1 MRLRLPSGK
10 RILVTPVFFWESPK
24 KALCVVRT
32 AGAFHPAHVTTRMCL
47 DLLEDQLQAHACKT
61 LLDVGCGSGVL
72 ALTGAALG
80 VGTSV
85 GLDIDHRAVRLARSN
100 AGNNVLDGRTLWF
113 TGSCA
118 AVRGVFDCVVANLP
132 FEVLMGLLG
141 DLVRLAAE
149 SGILILSGF
158 HDIHW
163 YQVMAEFDRLG
174 LETLRELTRDQS
186 FYGIPPSGSFTW
198 KALAARRRD

>member
-1 MRLRLPSGK
+1 VRLRLPSGR
-10 RILVTPVFFWESPK
+10 RILVTPVFFWESRREP
-24 KALCVVRT
+24 LCVVRT
-32 AGAFHPAHVTTRMCL
+32 SGAFHPAHVTTRMCL
-47 DLLEDQLQAHACKT
+47 DLLDEYLQTHACKT

-85 GLDIDHRAVRLARSN
+85 GLDIDHRAVRLARAN
-100 AGNNVLDGRTLWF
+100 AGNNGLDGRTLWF

-118 AVRGVFDCVVANLP
+118 SVRGVFDCVAANLP

-141 DLVRLAAE
+141 DLVRLTAA

-198 KALAARRRD
+198 KALAARRRG

>member
-1 MRLRLPSGK
+1 MRLRLPSGR
-10 RILVTPVFFWESPK
+10 RILVTPAFFWESPR

-47 DLLEDQLQAHACKT
+47 DLLEEQLQAHDYKT
-61 LLDVGCGSGVL
+61 LLDVGCGSGIL

-80 VGTSV
+80 ADLCV
-85 GLDIDHRAVRLARSN
+85 GLDINHRAVRLARSN
-100 AGNNVLDGRTLWF
+100 AGNNGLDSRTLWF

-141 DLVRLAAE
+141 DLVRLTATGGA
-149 SGILILSGF
+149 LILSGF
-158 HDIHW
+158 QDIDW
-163 YQVMAEFDRLG
+163 YEVMAEFDRLG
-174 LETLRELTRDQS
+174 LETLRELTRDYS
-186 FYGIPPSGSFTW
+186 FYDIPPSGSFTW
-198 KALAARRRD
+198 KALVARRKG

>member
-1 MRLRLPSGK
+1 VRLRLPSGR
-10 RILVTPVFFWESPK
+10 RILVTPVFFWESPR

-47 DLLEDQLQAHACKT
+47 DLLEEQLHAHNYKT

-85 GLDIDHRAVRLARSN
+85 GLDINLRAVRLARAN
-100 AGNNVLDGRTLWF
+100 AGNNGLDGRTLWF
-113 TGSCA
+113 TGSCE

-132 FEVLMGLLG
+132 FEVLLGLLE
-141 DLVRLAAE
+141 DLLRLTATGGA
-149 SGILILSGF
+149 LILSGF

-163 YQVMAEFDRLG
+163 HQVMAEFDRLG
-174 LETLRELTRDQS
+174 LKTLRELTRDQS

-198 KALAARRRD
+198 KALVARRKG